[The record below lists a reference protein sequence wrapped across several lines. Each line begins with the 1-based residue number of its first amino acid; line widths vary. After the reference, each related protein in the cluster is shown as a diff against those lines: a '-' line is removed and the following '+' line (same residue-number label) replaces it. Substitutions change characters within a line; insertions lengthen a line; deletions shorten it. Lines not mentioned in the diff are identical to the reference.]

1 MFISLG
7 YVLDATMGKSLIEKL
22 SVIRKIRRFSVPSTV
37 TKSNVEDTEVYSY
50 NEMVSGMIIKVISK
64 ADGLMIVIEV
74 KNNRGNPSGILGIS
88 LYLSLSHSV
97 SIALSLSLC
106 VSFSLSLS
114 PPLSLS
120 VTISN
125 FNIFLFTYYSLFY
138 FYRNTERFASNSYS

>member
-7 YVLDATMGKSLIEKL
+7 YVLDATIGKSLIEKL

-74 KNNRGNPSGILGIS
+74 KNNRGNPSGLLGIS
-88 LYLSLSHSV
+88 LSV
-97 SIALSLSLC
+97 SVSLCLYRSFSLSLC
-106 VSFSLSLS
+106 VFLSFSLS
-114 PPLSLS
+114 PPLSLCDDK
-120 VTISN
+120 
-125 FNIFLFTYYSLFY
+125 
-138 FYRNTERFASNSYS
+138 

>member
-50 NEMVSGMIIKVISK
+50 NERVSGMIIKVISK

-74 KNNRGNPSGILGIS
+74 KNNRGNPSGLLGIS
-88 LYLSLSHSV
+88 L
-97 SIALSLSLC
+97 SLSLA
-106 VSFSLSLS
+106 
-114 PPLSLS
+114 

-125 FNIFLFTYYSLFY
+125 FNIFLYAYYSLFY

>member
-7 YVLDATMGKSLIEKL
+7 YVLDATIGKSLIEKL

-74 KNNRGNPSGILGIS
+74 KNNRGNPSGLLGIS
-88 LYLSLSHSV
+88 
-97 SIALSLSLC
+97 LSLSLC
-106 VSFSLSLS
+106 LTVYVYAILELTSFNTL
-114 PPLSLS
+114 
-120 VTISN
+120 
-125 FNIFLFTYYSLFY
+125 YSLLDNNICVIF
-138 FYRNTERFASNSYS
+138 